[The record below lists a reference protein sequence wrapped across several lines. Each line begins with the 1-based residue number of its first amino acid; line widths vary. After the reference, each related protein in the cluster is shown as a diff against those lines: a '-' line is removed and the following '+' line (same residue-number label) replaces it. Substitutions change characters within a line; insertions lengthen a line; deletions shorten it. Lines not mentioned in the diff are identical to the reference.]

1 MITIT
6 ALNLTNTTRF
16 IKSSWTPSTDRDPAL
31 NTYVDLTANRNRITD
46 NLTKDEQALHNLKK
60 RQEILNNQ
68 TCWQRLWNGC
78 YGKILVHRRMQ
89 PTVNPRASGVQGGG
103 GGERRWHPPPPPPIR
118 IKVFP
123 PKVKSFQNIA
133 TYQTK
138 LRSEV
143 PSNPLPPPCT
153 MVGLWICVYVR
164 GLNGAKFYRQLD
176 GDITKQRVT
185 VYIERMFN
193 DGYIDEKTKKYL

>member
-103 GGERRWHPPPPPPIR
+103 GGGEEVASTSPSPHKDQSLSTKGKIVSKYCNISNKTQVRGSIQPPPPTLYHGGAMNLRVRPG
-118 IKVFP
+118 
-123 PKVKSFQNIA
+123 VKW
-133 TYQTK
+133 
-138 LRSEV
+138 R
-143 PSNPLPPPCT
+143 
-153 MVGLWICVYVR
+153 
-164 GLNGAKFYRQLD
+164 
-176 GDITKQRVT
+176 
-185 VYIERMFN
+185 
-193 DGYIDEKTKKYL
+193 